1 MLRNL
6 ILCATCLAVGAAAAV
21 LIENGPGERQS
32 LAQQPPP
39 AAKFDVRRPADRADD
54 PAASP
59 GAAATVPG
67 FVPGNRLDEL
77 MPDERVN
84 IDVYERTNHSVAN
97 ITTRAQH
104 DDPFFLLEVPPTEG
118 AGSGF
123 VIDRQGHVLTNYHVV
138 EGADEI
144 RVTLFDGKAYTAEVV
159 GRDASTDMALIRID
173 APEDVLFPVTF
184 GDSSQLRVGQRV
196 FAIGNPFGL
205 ERTLTAGIIASL
217 NRSLPSR
224 NRRTIKSIIQIDA
237 SINPGN
243 SGGPL
248 LDTRG
253 RVIGMNTAIASKTG
267 QSSGVGFAIGS
278 STIATI
284 LPQLIEHGRVIRPDV
299 GIARVLESDQGLV
312 VVAVT
317 PNGPAASAGL
327 RGYRIVR
334 ERRQRGAFIEEWQR
348 LDRSQADTIVA
359 VDGKP
364 VQSASQFMSLIESHK
379 PGDPVE
385 VTVQRDNRPAK
396 IRVELGVSDE

>member
-6 ILCATCLAVGAAAAV
+6 ILCVTCLGVGAAAAV
-21 LIENGPGERQS
+21 LIERGPGEPQTV
-32 LAQQPPP
+32 AQQPPP
-39 AAKFDVRRPADRADD
+39 APPLDARRAGDHAA
-54 PAASP
+54 PAA
-59 GAAATVPG
+59 AAPPAAPG
-67 FVPGNRLDEL
+67 FVPGNRLEEL
-77 MPDERVN
+77 TPDERVN
-84 IDVYERTNHSVAN
+84 IDVYDRANRSVAN
-97 ITTRAQH
+97 ITTRAARE
-104 DDPFFLLEVPPTEG
+104 DPFFMFEVPPAEG

-159 GRDASTDMALIRID
+159 GRDASTDMALLRID
-173 APEDVLFPVTF
+173 APQEVLFPVTF

-217 NRSLPSR
+217 NRSLPTR

-267 QSSGVGFAIGS
+267 QSAGVGFAIGA

-284 LPQLIEHGRVIRPDV
+284 LPQLIEHGRVIRPDIGV
-299 GIARVLESDQGLV
+299 ARVLESDQGLV
-312 VVAVT
+312 VVAVV
-317 PNGPAASAGL
+317 PNGPAAKAGL
-327 RGYRIVR
+327 QGYRIVR
-334 ERRQRGAFIEEWQR
+334 ERRQRGNFIEEWQR
-348 LDRSQADTIVA
+348 LDRSHADTITA
-359 VDGKP
+359 VDGTP
-364 VQSASQFMSLIESHK
+364 VQSASQFMSLIERHK
-379 PGDPVE
+379 PGDEVE
-385 VTVQRDNRPAK
+385 VSVLRDNRPAK
-396 IRVELGVSDE
+396 IRVRLGVSDE

>member
-1 MLRNL
+1 
-6 ILCATCLAVGAAAAV
+6 
-21 LIENGPGERQS
+21 
-32 LAQQPPP
+32 
-39 AAKFDVRRPADRADD
+39 
-54 PAASP
+54 
-59 GAAATVPG
+59 
-67 FVPGNRLDEL
+67 
-77 MPDERVN
+77 
-84 IDVYERTNHSVAN
+84 
-97 ITTRAQH
+97 
-104 DDPFFLLEVPPTEG
+104 
-118 AGSGF
+118 
-123 VIDRQGHVLTNYHVV
+123 VLTNYHVV

-159 GRDASTDMALIRID
+159 GRDASTDMALLRID
-173 APEDVLFPVTF
+173 APQEVLFPVTF

-217 NRSLPSR
+217 NRSLPAR

-267 QSSGVGFAIGS
+267 QSSGVGFAIGA

-284 LPQLIEHGRVIRPDV
+284 LPQLIEHGRVIRPDI

-312 VVAVT
+312 VVAVV
-317 PNGPAASAGL
+317 PNGPAATAGL

-348 LDRSQADTIVA
+348 LDRSHADTITA

-379 PGDPVE
+379 PGDEVE
-385 VTVQRDNRPAK
+385 VSIQRDNRPAT